1 MLAKEEAWQTLGCD
15 SATGE
20 AIAGTTS
27 ACPEGELRLVAK
39 LLAGDE
45 DSFTTLVKTYQPMLF
60 SVVLR
65 IVKDPEEARDLSQET
80 FLRVYRNLQS
90 FRGECSLK
98 TWILKIGINQ
108 ALKSQR
114 WWKRRGRRETCSLD
128 TSSDEDRSLT
138 EVLASSEATPEAAC
152 IAIERESQIEVA
164 LSRLK
169 ADYRI
174 VIVLR
179 EMHGLTYEEI
189 ASAVSISIGTVK
201 SRLARARE
209 MLREAV
215 KEVMSERR

>member
-15 SATGE
+15 PATGE
-20 AIAGTTS
+20 AIPGAVS
-27 ACPEGELRLVAK
+27 ACPDGELRLVAK
-39 LLAGDE
+39 LLTGDDE
-45 DSFTTLVKTYQPMLF
+45 SFTTLVKTYQPMLF

-80 FLRVYRNLQS
+80 FLRVYRNLQG

-128 TSSDEDRSLT
+128 TSDDERSLT
-138 EVLASSEATPEAAC
+138 EVLASGDATPEAAC
-152 IAIERESQIEVA
+152 LATEMEGRIETA

-169 ADYRI
+169 PDYRV

-179 EMHGLTYEEI
+179 EMQGLSYEEI
-189 ASAVSISIGTVK
+189 ASVVCISLGTVK

-215 KEVMSERR
+215 KDIISER

>member
-15 SATGE
+15 SPTGE
-20 AIAGTTS
+20 LIAGAVS
-27 ACPEGELRLVAK
+27 ACPEGEVRLVAK
-39 LLAGDE
+39 LMAGDE
-45 DSFTTLVKTYQPMLF
+45 ESFTTLVKTYQPMLF

-80 FLRVYRNLQS
+80 FLRVYRNLHS

-128 TSSDEDRSLT
+128 TSDDERSLS
-138 EVLASSEATPEAAC
+138 EVLASAEATPEAVCLATEMERR
-152 IAIERESQIEVA
+152 IELA

-169 ADYRI
+169 PDYRI

-179 EMHGLTYEEI
+179 EMQGLTYEEI
-189 ASAVSISIGTVK
+189 ASVVSISIGTVK

-215 KEVMSERR
+215 KDIISGR

>member
-20 AIAGTTS
+20 DIAGTTS